1 MEIRLVKWVVEEG
14 MRVTPGQLV
23 CIVESEKATQAVEAP
38 EGGILRQ
45 LKQEGDV
52 IASPH
57 DAPFRI
63 EPG

>member
-1 MEIRLVKWVVEEG
+1 MVISLVKWMVEEG
-14 MRVTPGQLV
+14 ARVTPGQLL
-23 CIVESEKATQAVEAP
+23 CIVESEKATQEIDAP
-38 EGGILRQ
+38 EGGILRR
-45 LKQEGDV
+45 LKQEGEV